1 MCIRD
6 SNKGVR
12 GALIDGGIRDTQQI
26 LDKDFPVFYRY
37 RSPNGSLGRCLIT
50 HYQIPVKIGDVFVKP
65 GDVVLGDADGV
76 IAIPRDIAYDVL
88 QRAEE
93 IIDNEK
99 KIFGWVAEGQSIEE
113 ITEKGG
119 YF

>member
-1 MCIRD
+1 M
-6 SNKGVR
+6 
-12 GALIDGGIRDTQQI
+12 
-26 LDKDFPVFYRY
+26 
-37 RSPNGSLGRCLIT
+37 
-50 HYQIPVKIGDVFVKP
+50 
-65 GDVVLGDADGV
+65 VLGDADGV